1 MTVLKDKLA
10 GVCSRCVMDSSDPE
24 IKFDESGNCNHCST
38 ALLNLKA
45 LKIRNSEPGIELDK
59 LIAEIKSNP
68 GKDGFHAIMGISGG
82 LDSSYLLHLLSNY
95 DLKILAVHVDAGW
108 NSIEA
113 VKNINSL
120 VNKLDI
126 DLETVVI
133 NWEDVKD
140 LQIAYLKSGLTNQDV
155 PQDHVYFSSLY
166 KFAIKNEI
174 KYVISGSNFVTES
187 ILPSSWGQNA
197 MDGRQIKHV
206 HNKFGK
212 KKLNNYPIT
221 YLREYLWKTIV
232 TEELKVLSPLN
243 YVEYNPASAMK
254 ELRDNYNW
262 QDYGGK
268 HRESK
273 FTEFFQLIYL
283 PERFGIDKRRAHL
296 SSLIVSNYI
305 TREDALEIL
314 KKPPI
319 NNLERDNLIRFVST
333 KLGIETH
340 LLMTFLG
347 LGHVDSDK
355 FRNEKYLIFIL
366 PVAIK
371 ARIIAKRLLH

>member
-1 MTVLKDKLA
+1 
-10 GVCSRCVMDSSDPE
+10 MDSSDPE
-24 IKFDESGNCNHCST
+24 IEFDNSGNCNHCT
-38 ALLNLKA
+38 NALSNLKG
-45 LKIRNSEPGIELDK
+45 LISKKSEPGIELGK
-59 LIAEIKSNP
+59 LVAEIKSHP

-95 DLKILAVHVDAGW
+95 NLKILAVHVDAGW

-166 KFAIKNEI
+166 KFAIKNKI

-212 KKLNNYPIT
+212 KKLKNYPIT
-221 YLREYLWKTIV
+221 FLREYLWKTIV
-232 TEELKVLSPLN
+232 TEELKIVSPLN
-243 YVEYNPASAMK
+243 YVEYNPTSAMK

-296 SSLIVSNYI
+296 SSLIVSDHI
-305 TREDALEIL
+305 TRDEALEIL
-314 KKPPI
+314 EEPPI
-319 NNLERDNLIRFVST
+319 KDLERDNLIRFVSA
-333 KLGIETH
+333 KLGIDSN
-340 LLMTFLG
+340 LLMTFLE
-347 LGHVDSDK
+347 LSPVNSDQ
-355 FRNEKYLIFIL
+355 FRNEKYLRFIL